1 MELLDCNK
9 MIIDSKERSIMTYKN
24 MKCINSRNTEKFM
37 YSPVLA
43 ELNQTQGNLSRKKY
57 KKYDLREFNNYMNN
71 K

>member
-1 MELLDCNK
+1 
-9 MIIDSKERSIMTYKN
+9 

-43 ELNQTQGNLSRKKY
+43 EINQTQGNLSRKKY